1 MDETHTDSGADEIIL
16 VFETSSA
23 RETKA
28 WGRRLGSILEGGELL
43 GFTGE
48 LGAGK
53 TCFIKGLARGLN
65 LREEDILSPTFTMI
79 QEHHGRLPL
88 YHIDLYRLEEVGL
101 DDMGLRVS
109 SFFSRN
115 RGGGM
120 VRRAFGGKALRW
132 EVLSVRIEYADTNT
146 RRLEFRATG
155 SRHASIVAKL
165 KNRFHRTGDEASAH
179 RPRFVLAAA
188 YLRRGPSG
196 LHRCFQS

>member
-1 MDETHTDSGADEIIL
+1 MANAATESGATVVTMVIE
-16 VFETSSA
+16 SRSA
-23 RETKA
+23 HETKS
-28 WGRRLGSILEGGELL
+28 WGRRLASLLEGGELL

-101 DDMGLRVS
+101 DDMGLREYL
-109 SFFSRN
+109 FSPGIAAVEWFER
-115 RGGGM
+115 
-120 VRRAFGGKALRW
+120 LREGTEL

-146 RRLEFRATG
+146 RRL
-155 SRHASIVAKL
+155 
-165 KNRFHRTGDEASAH
+165 
-179 RPRFVLAAA
+179 
-188 YLRRGPSG
+188 
-196 LHRCFQS
+196 